1 MRIVITKRGQNRI
14 ASNRE
19 YLENNFYP
27 EYGRWFEDKVV
38 QTIRRLSDNP
48 EMGREAFP
56 EIERPEIR
64 KILCDNYSYW
74 IYYRLKK
81 HMIEILSVRH
91 CLMRIDTPRQL

>member
-1 MRIVITKRGQNRI
+1 MKLVWTKRGVKRLQSAFDYI
-14 ASNRE
+14 AD
-19 YLENNFYP
+19 NFYLD
-27 EYGRWFEDKVV
+27 YA
-38 QTIRRLSDNP
+38 IRFDQDARNAVLRLSDNP

-64 KILCDNYSYW
+64 KILCDHYSYW